1 MSASKLFIVQQFV
14 KQGRRLGNCQT
25 MQFKTAE
32 EARQRAD
39 RDGTRL
45 GHVVGVV
52 AVEQTVDVETGE
64 VLEEPVVLT
73 RHGEVPAEVAGE

>member
-14 KQGRRLGNCQT
+14 KQGRRLANGQT

-32 EARQRAD
+32 EARLRAD
-39 RDGTRL
+39 RDGARL
-45 GHVVGVV
+45 GNVVGVV

-64 VLEEPVVLT
+64 VLEEPVVLV
-73 RHGEVPAEVAGE
+73 RHGEVPAEVAGD